1 MEEDIIPINWEE
13 SRSIIKV
20 IGVGGGGGNAVNQM
34 FRMDIKDVCFVVCNT
49 DAQALAHSP
58 IPDKLQLGE
67 MITKGRGAG
76 CDPEIARKA
85 AMESKE
91 KIAKLLGGTTEMV
104 FIIAG
109 MGGGT
114 GTGAAPVVAE
124 VAKKMGLLTV
134 GVVTLPFRDEGVDF
148 LKRALEGIQEMQ
160 KHVDSLLVIDNE
172 KLYKVFGD
180 LSLVKA
186 FLKVDEVLS
195 TAVKSIAEIITNHG
209 YINVDF
215 ADVKMV
221 MKDSGMALM
230 GSGCATGEHRVIKAV
245 KEVFSSPLLNDVDLG
260 SARNILVNITS
271 GVEKGLSMA
280 ELSQV
285 MDYIMEFTGGVSNF
299 KRGVVYDPAMGD
311 AVRVTIVVTGLH
323 LSSLPVVTFEK
334 EKQKPVVEQFY
345 LGEDPYTR
353 LKLPGELRTC
363 PKHPVGYGITVI
375 DRPPIVQSV
384 KPFTELPVPVI
395 TKKGKP
401 ALILDP
407 GEKIT
412 DFENT
417 PAFIRQQKKIEEED
431 CSNIQPNS
439 MKIEERNGKCH
450 LHTTNSYIHQTQD

>member
-1 MEEDIIPINWEE
+1 MEGDIIPINWEE
-13 SRSIIKV
+13 SRPIIKV

-34 FRMDIKDVCFVVCNT
+34 YRMDIKDVCFVVCNT
-49 DAQALAHSP
+49 DAQALSNSP
-58 IPDKLQLGE
+58 VPDKLQLGE

-104 FIIAG
+104 FIIAC

-114 GTGAAPVVAE
+114 GTGAAPVIAE

-186 FLKVDEVLS
+186 FRKVDEVLT
-195 TAVKSIAEIITNHG
+195 TAVKSIAEIITYHG

-245 KEVFSSPLLNDVDLG
+245 EEVFSSPLLNDVDLG

-271 GVEKGLSMA
+271 GVDKGLSMA

-299 KRGVVYDPAMGD
+299 KRGVVYDSAMGD
-311 AVRVTIVVTGLH
+311 AIRVTIVVTGLH
-323 LSSLPVVTFEK
+323 LSSLPVVTI
-334 EKQKPVVEQFY
+334 EKQKSKPVIEHVV
-345 LGEDPYTR
+345 LGEDPYSR
-353 LKLPGELRTC
+353 LKLPGESGAI
-363 PKHPVGYGITVI
+363 PKQPVGFGISVI
-375 DRPPIVQSV
+375 DRAPLAQPV
-384 KPFTELPVPVI
+384 KPLLDLPVPVI
-395 TKKGKP
+395 AKKGKP
-401 ALILDP
+401 ALILEP

-417 PAFIRQQKKIEEED
+417 PAFIRQQKKIEEEG
-431 CSNIQPNS
+431 CSDIQPHS
-439 MKIEERNGKCH
+439 IKLEERNGRCH
-450 LHTTNSYIHQTQD
+450 LQTANSYIHQTQD